1 MLGNSIESRFRGF
14 LPVAVD
20 VETGGL
26 VPETDALLEIAVV
39 LISMDG
45 EGRLTPQEPESL
57 AVRPFDGARID
68 PAALQVTGI
77 DPHDPGRVAVSEK
90 EALDHMFQL
99 VRAAVRE
106 HHCQRAILLGH
117 NAAFDLSVVNAACAR
132 CRLKRNPF
140 HPFSTLDTVSLGA
153 LVFGQTVL
161 ARIAQQAGLGWDEGQ
176 AHSAGYDAQMTA
188 RLFCEIA
195 NRWRNLSGQGEK
207 GSPPPSPGRWSA
219 GTGY

>member
-1 MLGNSIESRFRGF
+1 MSGSSIESRFRGF

-39 LISMDG
+39 MISMDG
-45 EGRLTPQEPESL
+45 DGRLVPQEPADL
-57 AVRPFDGARID
+57 AVRPFEGARID

-77 DPHDPGRVAVSEK
+77 DPHDPEREAVSER
-90 EALDHMFQL
+90 EALESMFQL

-117 NAAFDLSVVNAACAR
+117 NAAFDLAVVNAVCER
-132 CRLKRNPF
+132 CRIKRNPF

-153 LVFGQTVL
+153 MAFGQTVL
-161 ARIAQQAGLGWDEGQ
+161 ARIAQQAGLDWDEER
-176 AHSAGYDAQMTA
+176 AHSASYDAQMTA
-188 RLFCEIA
+188 QLFCGIV
-195 NRWRNLSGQGEK
+195 NRWQDLSC
-207 GSPPPSPGRWSA
+207 
-219 GTGY
+219 